1 MIFKYSFL
9 LIMQFARESKQA
21 KHLVITKGPGSPSP
35 NLPYLLFSLKFELFS
50 LNFEFAEINLKLA
63 EGNESWG
70 KNALLVDDAKR
81 HLMVPLPQAA
91 HSAVLRD
98 FATTR

>member
-1 MIFKYSFL
+1 MAKVKFFEGLTLYGLTINGFL
-9 LIMQFARESKQA
+9 VRFYVA
-21 KHLVITKGPGSPSP
+21 KKNYNIL
-35 NLPYLLFSLKFELFS
+35 YS